1 MKEDICEV
9 KVSMKLSEA
18 EIRAAREE
26 ASQKVKEKLE
36 NRREHLE
43 NLRKGKTSLP
53 EWIVKHRE
61 KIMWAFIV
69 LAVICVF
76 FIPFIDVNYDLTS
89 YLPDTMTSKKAI
101 DIMEEEFGY
110 PGTARIMIEN
120 VTPYEAQLYKEMMEN
135 VEGVDMVSWIS
146 SDVYMSGEFIDIAGQ
161 TDYYKDNC
169 AVMDVTFTEGDTSE
183 LTNDALDEI
192 SDILGEKGHYGG
204 PAVEN
209 KSLQETLNV
218 QIAII
223 TVIAVILIFLILCA
237 TTDSWAEPFLFLIVM
252 GVAIVINMGTNIFRG
267 TISFISNSVAAVL
280 QLAISIDYSIFLLH
294 TFMREKEKEPDKE
307 KAMANAI
314 RHAAVSVL
322 SSGMTTFVG
331 FMALFFMR
339 FLIGQDLG
347 FVLGKSIISSVVTV
361 LLFMPALILRFDSL
375 IERTQHKIIM
385 PSFKKAANGVFKLR
399 YAVVIFIAIVFFPT
413 YLMQNSNVN
422 TYGNSALGASEGTVV
437 YEDEQLIESKFGR
450 SNLYLVMVP
459 NGSPVLERELAGE
472 LKDLSYVRSVTALSD
487 LLPKGVPE
495 QIVPSSVTELL
506 RKEHYTRMLVFTKT
520 KSESDLAFETSD
532 EIQAIVKSY
541 YPENAYVVGNTPST
555 QDLKV
560 ICDADYAMVNAFSLV
575 GVALVVIVAFQS
587 LLLAVVAIIPISAA
601 ICINLAIPYLQ
612 GKVFMFA
619 AMVVVSCIQ
628 LGATVDYSILL
639 INNYLDR
646 REKMKPKKA
655 ALGALQASMLSIL
668 TSGTI
673 LTVAGYAI
681 YFVVSV
687 EAIKDIGHMLGRG
700 AILSMSFVL
709 LAVPGLMTML
719 DKQIMKEKAI
729 VGGWKEKAAERKRN
743 RKEEKQK
750 DEGRIAKRLKAREKE
765 DSLIVERFEKI
776 EYRIIVRKMKEEKKQ
791 EKLERLQEEKKRKDR
806 ELQETYRDDE
816 EEERREVDSGAA
828 KEKRQEAESSAAKD
842 KRHKADNGAA
852 KEKRHKADSGAAK
865 EKRQEADSSVAEEK
879 AEETTRNGMAN
890 GKKEQEDADYEEK

>member
-1 MKEDICEV
+1 
-9 KVSMKLSEA
+9 MKLSEA
-18 EIRAAREE
+18 ENRVAREE
-26 ASQKVKEKLE
+26 AARRVREKLE
-36 NRREHLE
+36 NREKRLE
-43 NLRKGKTSLP
+43 DLRKGKTSLP
-53 EWIVKHRE
+53 EGIVRHRE
-61 KIMWAFIV
+61 KIMKIFLM
-69 LAVICVF
+69 LAVICAF
-76 FIPFIDVNYDLTS
+76 CIPFIKVNYDLTA
-89 YLPDTMTSKKAI
+89 YLPDDMESKKAI
-101 DIMEEEFGY
+101 NIMEEEFGY

-120 VTPYEAQLYKEMMEN
+120 VTPYEAQLYQEMLEN
-135 VEGVDMVSWIS
+135 VDGVDMVSWIG
-146 SDVYMSGEFIDIAGQ
+146 SDIYMSGEFIDIAGQ

-183 LTNDALDEI
+183 LTSAALDEI
-192 SDILGEKGHYGG
+192 SAVLGEKGHYGG

-223 TVIAVILIFLILCA
+223 TAIAIVLIFLILCA

-252 GVAIVINMGTNIFRG
+252 GVAIVINMGSNILRG
-267 TISFISNSVAAVL
+267 EISFISNSVAAVL

-331 FMALFFMR
+331 FMALFFMH

-347 FVLGKSIISSVVTV
+347 FVLGKSIISSIVTV
-361 LLFMPALILRFDSL
+361 LLFMPALILRFDAL
-375 IERTQHKIIM
+375 IARTQHKIIM
-385 PSFKKAANGVFKLR
+385 PSFKRTSAAVFKLR
-399 YAVVIFIAIVFFPT
+399 YVVVVFIAIVFLPT

-422 TYGNSALGASEGTVV
+422 TYGNSALGASVGTVV
-437 YEDEQLIESKFGR
+437 YDDEQLIESKFGR
-450 SNLYLVMVP
+450 SNLYLVLVP
-459 NGSPVLERELAGE
+459 NGSPVTERELAGE
-472 LKDLSYVRSVTALSD
+472 LKELSYVRSVTALSD
-487 LLPKGVPE
+487 ILPRGVPE
-495 QIVPSSVTELL
+495 QIVPSGVTDLL
-506 RKEHYTRMLVFTKT
+506 RKEHYTRMLVFTRT

-532 EIQAIVKSY
+532 EIQAIVKGY
-541 YPENAYVVGNTPST
+541 YPKEAYVVGNTPST

-587 LLLAVVAIIPISAA
+587 LLLAVVAIVPISAA

-700 AILSMSFVL
+700 AILSMGLVL

-719 DKQIMKEKAI
+719 DKQIMKEREI
-729 VGGWKEKAAERKRN
+729 RN
-743 RKEEKQK
+743 RVMEKKRAKKEARQERNQK
-750 DEGRIAKRLKAREKE
+750 DESRIAKRRRETEKE
-765 DSLIVERFEKI
+765 DSLILRRLEKI
-776 EYRIIVRKMKEEKKQ
+776 EYGIIVRKMKEAKKQ
-791 EKLERLQEEKKRKDR
+791 EKLDRLQEEKKRK
-806 ELQETYRDDE
+806 ELEIYETD
-816 EEERREVDSGAA
+816 
-828 KEKRQEAESSAAKD
+828 AKD
-842 KRHKADNGAA
+842 GERK
-852 KEKRHKADSGAAK
+852 
-865 EKRQEADSSVAEEK
+865 
-879 AEETTRNGMAN
+879 
-890 GKKEQEDADYEEK
+890 QEDTDHEES

>member
-1 MKEDICEV
+1 MTKEICEV
-9 KVSMKLSEA
+9 KGKMKLSEA
-18 EIRAAREE
+18 EGKAMREE
-26 ASQKVKEKLE
+26 AARKVKEKLE
-36 NRREHLE
+36 NREKRLE
-43 NLRKGKTSLP
+43 DLRKGKTSLP
-53 EWIVKHRE
+53 EGIVRHRE
-61 KIMWAFIV
+61 KIMRAFIV
-69 LAVICVF
+69 LAVICALC
-76 FIPFIDVNYDLTS
+76 IPFIKVNYDLTS
-89 YLPDTMTSKKAI
+89 YLPDSMESKKAI

-169 AVMDVTFTEGDTSE
+169 AVMDVTFEEGDTSD
-183 LTNDALDEI
+183 LTGSALDEI
-192 SDILGEKGHYGG
+192 SAILGEKGHYGG

-223 TVIAVILIFLILCA
+223 TVIAVVLIFLILCA

-267 TISFISNSVAAVL
+267 TISFISNSVSAVL

-347 FVLGKSIISSVVTV
+347 FVLGKSIISSILTV
-361 LLFMPALILRFDSL
+361 LLFMPALILRFDPL

-385 PSFKKAANGVFKLR
+385 PSFKRASRAAFKLR
-399 YAVVIFIAIVFFPT
+399 YAVVVFIAIVFFPT

-437 YEDEQLIESKFGR
+437 YDDEQLIESKFGR

-459 NGSPVLERELAGE
+459 NGAPVVERELAGE
-472 LKDLSYVRSVTALSD
+472 LKELSYVRSVTALSD
-487 LLPKGVPE
+487 ILPSGVPE
-495 QIVPSSVTELL
+495 QIVPESVTNLL

-532 EIQAIVKSY
+532 EIQAIVKAY

-646 REKMKPKKA
+646 RENMKPRRA

-700 AILSMSFVL
+700 AILSMGFVL

-719 DKQIMKEKAI
+719 DKPIMKEKEI
-729 VGGWKEKAAERKRN
+729 MNGWKEKGAERKR
-743 RKEEKQK
+743 KKQEEKQK
-750 DEGRIAKRLKAREKE
+750 DESRIARKRKEREKE
-765 DSLIVERFEKI
+765 DSLIIKRLEKI
-776 EYRIIVRKMKEEKKQ
+776 EFRILVRKRKEQMRQ
-791 EKLERLQEEKKRKDR
+791 EKLGRLQDEKKKKEK
-806 ELQETYRDDE
+806 ELQEAYRDETE
-816 EEERREVDSGAA
+816 EGR
-828 KEKRQEAESSAAKD
+828 
-842 KRHKADNGAA
+842 
-852 KEKRHKADSGAAK
+852 
-865 EKRQEADSSVAEEK
+865 
-879 AEETTRNGMAN
+879 
-890 GKKEQEDADYEEK
+890 KEQEEAGHEEE

>member
-1 MKEDICEV
+1 
-9 KVSMKLSEA
+9 MKLSE
-18 EIRAAREE
+18 EENRIAREE
-26 ASQKVKEKLE
+26 AVRRVKEKLE
-36 NRREHLE
+36 NREKRLE
-43 NLRKGKTSLP
+43 DLRKGKTSLP
-53 EWIVKHRE
+53 EWIVRYRE
-61 KIMWAFIV
+61 KIMSVFLL
-69 LAVICVF
+69 LAVICGF
-76 FIPFIDVNYDLTS
+76 CIPFIKVNYDLTA
-89 YLPDTMTSKKAI
+89 YLPDDMISKKAI

-120 VTPYEAQLYKEMMEN
+120 VTPYEAQLYKEMLEN
-135 VEGVDMVSWIS
+135 VDGVDMVSWIS

-183 LTNDALDEI
+183 LTNGALDEI
-192 SDILGEKGHYGG
+192 SAILGEKGHYGG

-223 TVIAVILIFLILCA
+223 TVIAIVLIFFILCA

-252 GVAIVINMGTNIFRG
+252 GVAIVINMGTNILRG
-267 TISFISNSVAAVL
+267 EISFISNSVAAVL

-307 KAMANAI
+307 KAMANSI

-331 FMALFFMR
+331 FMALFFMH

-347 FVLGKSIISSVVTV
+347 FVLGKSIISSIVTV

-385 PSFKKAANGVFKLR
+385 PSFKRASQVVFRLR
-399 YAVVIFIAIVFFPT
+399 YVVVAFIAVVFLPT

-437 YEDEQLIESKFGR
+437 YDDEQLIESKFGR

-459 NGSPVLERELAGE
+459 NGSPVTERELAGE
-472 LKDLSYVRSVTALSD
+472 LKELYYVRSVTALAD
-487 LLPKGVPE
+487 ILPRGVPE
-495 QIVPSSVTELL
+495 QIVPSSVTDLL
-506 RKEHYTRMLVFTKT
+506 RKEHYTRMLVFTRT

-532 EIQAIVKSY
+532 EIQAIVKAY
-541 YPENAYVVGNTPST
+541 YPDNAYVVGNTPST

-575 GVALVVIVAFQS
+575 GVALVVILAFQS
-587 LLLAVVAIIPISAA
+587 LLLAVVAIVPISSA

-612 GKVFMFA
+612 GRVFMFA

-700 AILSMSFVL
+700 AILSMGFVL

-719 DKQIMKEKAI
+719 DKQIMKEREI
-729 VGGWKEKAAERKRN
+729 RGRWKEKADAKKLERK
-743 RKEEKQK
+743 EKRQK
-750 DEGRIAKRLKAREKE
+750 DEGRIAKRLREREKE
-765 DSLIVERFEKI
+765 DSLIVKRLEKI
-776 EYRIIVRKMKEEKKQ
+776 EYRIIVRKRKEEKKK
-791 EKLERLQEEKKRKDR
+791 EKLDRLQEEKKRKEL
-806 ELQETYRDDE
+806 ELQETLTDE
-816 EEERREVDSGAA
+816 TADEQREVRETETEGSERR
-828 KEKRQEAESSAAKD
+828 
-842 KRHKADNGAA
+842 
-852 KEKRHKADSGAAK
+852 
-865 EKRQEADSSVAEEK
+865 
-879 AEETTRNGMAN
+879 
-890 GKKEQEDADYEEK
+890 QEDADHEEK

>member
-1 MKEDICEV
+1 
-9 KVSMKLSEA
+9 MKLSEA
-18 EIRAAREE
+18 EARAAREE
-26 ASQKVKEKLE
+26 AGQKVKEKLE
-36 NRREHLE
+36 NREKRLE
-43 NLRKGKTSLP
+43 DLRKGKTSLP
-53 EWIVKHRE
+53 EGIVKHRE
-61 KIMWAFIV
+61 KIMRIFIV
-69 LAVICVF
+69 LAVICAVCV
-76 FIPFIDVNYDLTS
+76 PFIGVNYDLTS
-89 YLPDTMTSKKAI
+89 YLPDTMVSKEAI
-101 DIMEEEFGY
+101 NVMEEEFGY

-146 SDVYMSGEFIDIAGQ
+146 SDIYMSGEFIDIAGQ

-192 SDILGEKGHYGG
+192 SAILGEKGHYGG

-209 KSLQETLNV
+209 KSLQENLKV

-237 TTDSWAEPFLFLIVM
+237 TTDSWAEPFLFLVVM

-267 TISFISNSVAAVL
+267 TISFISSSVAAIL
-280 QLAISIDYSIFLLH
+280 QLAISIDYSVFLLH
-294 TFMREKEKEPDKE
+294 TFMREKEAEPDKE
-307 KAMANAI
+307 KAMVNAI
-314 RHAAVSVL
+314 RHSAVSVL

-361 LLFMPALILRFDSL
+361 LLFMPALILKFDPL

-385 PSFKKAANGVFKLR
+385 PSFKKAAGGVFRLR
-399 YAVVIFIAIVFFPT
+399 YAMLVFIAIIFIPT
-413 YLMQNSNVN
+413 YLMQNSNTN
-422 TYGNSALGASEGTVV
+422 TYGNSALGASEGTIV

-459 NGSPVLERELAGE
+459 NGSPVLERELAAE
-472 LKDLSYVRSVTALSD
+472 LKGLSYVRSVTALSD
-487 LLPKGVPE
+487 MLPNGVPE

-520 KSESDLAFETSD
+520 KAESDLAFETSD

-541 YPENAYVVGNTPST
+541 YPENAYVAGNTPST

-560 ICDADYAMVNAFSLV
+560 VCDADYAMVNAFSLL
-575 GVALVVIVAFQS
+575 GVALVVIAAFQS
-587 LLLAVVAIIPISAA
+587 VLLAVAAIVPISAA

-639 INNYLDR
+639 INNYLNR
-646 REKMKPKKA
+646 RENMKPKKA

-687 EAIKDIGHMLGRG
+687 EAIRDIGHMVGRG
-700 AILSMSFVL
+700 AILSMGFVL

-719 DKQIMKEKAI
+719 DKQIMKEKEI
-729 VGGWKEKAAERKRN
+729 VGGWKEKAAAK
-743 RKEEKQK
+743 KQKKLEEKQK
-750 DEGRIAKRLKAREKE
+750 DEGRIAKRLRAREKE
-765 DSLIVERFEKI
+765 DSLIVRRLEKI
-776 EYRIIVRKMKEEKKQ
+776 EYRIIVRKMKEQKKQ
-791 EKLERLQEEKKRKDR
+791 EKLERLQEEKKWKEK
-806 ELQETYRDDE
+806 ELQETYRNDGEEPEKADKADREDKADKEDREDREDKAGKEDREDKADKEGKADKEDRRNPETEEDGAGKNDIDE
-816 EEERREVDSGAA
+816 EDAG
-828 KEKRQEAESSAAKD
+828 
-842 KRHKADNGAA
+842 N
-852 KEKRHKADSGAAK
+852 
-865 EKRQEADSSVAEEK
+865 EEK
-879 AEETTRNGMAN
+879 
-890 GKKEQEDADYEEK
+890 

>member
-1 MKEDICEV
+1 
-9 KVSMKLSEA
+9 MKLSEA
-18 EIRAAREE
+18 ENRAAREE
-26 ASQKVKEKLE
+26 AARRVREKLE
-36 NRREHLE
+36 NREKRLE
-43 NLRKGKTSLP
+43 DLRKGKTSLP
-53 EWIVKHRE
+53 EGIVRQRE
-61 KIMWAFIV
+61 KIMKIFLM
-69 LAVICVF
+69 LAVICAF
-76 FIPFIDVNYDLTS
+76 CIPFIKVNYDLTA
-89 YLPDTMTSKKAI
+89 YLPDDMESKKAI
-101 DIMEEEFGY
+101 NIMEEEFGY

-120 VTPYEAQLYKEMMEN
+120 VTPYEAQLYQEMLEN
-135 VEGVDMVSWIS
+135 VDGVDMVSWIG
-146 SDVYMSGEFIDIAGQ
+146 SDIYMSGEFIDIAGQ
-161 TDYYKDNC
+161 TDYYRDNC

-183 LTNDALDEI
+183 LTGAALDEI
-192 SDILGEKGHYGG
+192 SAILGEKGHYGG

-223 TVIAVILIFLILCA
+223 TAIAIVLIFLILCA

-252 GVAIVINMGTNIFRG
+252 GVAIVINMGSNILRG
-267 TISFISNSVAAVL
+267 EISYITKALAAVL

-347 FVLGKSIISSVVTV
+347 FVLGKSIISSIVTV
-361 LLFMPALILRFDSL
+361 LLFMPALILRFDAL
-375 IERTQHKIIM
+375 IARTQHKIIM
-385 PSFKKAANGVFKLR
+385 PSFKRASAAVFKLR
-399 YAVVIFIAIVFFPT
+399 YVVVVFIAIVFLPT

-422 TYGNSALGASEGTVV
+422 TYGNSALGASVGTVV
-437 YEDEQLIESKFGR
+437 YDDEQLIESKFGR
-450 SNLYLVMVP
+450 SNLYLVLVP
-459 NGSPVLERELAGE
+459 NGSPVTERELAGE
-472 LKDLSYVRSVTALSD
+472 LKELSYVRSVTALSD
-487 LLPKGVPE
+487 ILPRGVPE
-495 QIVPSSVTELL
+495 QIVPSGVTDLL
-506 RKEHYTRMLVFTKT
+506 RKEHYTRMLVFTRT

-532 EIQAIVKSY
+532 EIQAIVKGY
-541 YPENAYVVGNTPST
+541 YPKEAYVVGNTPST

-587 LLLAVVAIIPISAA
+587 LLLAVVAIVPISAA

-655 ALGALQASMLSIL
+655 ALGALQASMLSVL

-700 AILSMSFVL
+700 AILSMGFVL

-719 DKQIMKEKAI
+719 DKQIMKEREI
-729 VGGWKEKAAERKRN
+729 RN
-743 RKEEKQK
+743 RMMEKKRAKKEARQERNQK
-750 DEGRIAKRLKAREKE
+750 DESRIAKRRRETEKE
-765 DSLIVERFEKI
+765 DSLILRRLEKI
-776 EYRIIVRKMKEEKKQ
+776 EYGIIVRKMKEAKKQ
-791 EKLERLQEEKKRKDR
+791 EKLDRLQEEKKRE
-806 ELQETYRDDE
+806 ELEIYETE
-816 EEERREVDSGAA
+816 
-828 KEKRQEAESSAAKD
+828 AKD
-842 KRHKADNGAA
+842 GERK
-852 KEKRHKADSGAAK
+852 
-865 EKRQEADSSVAEEK
+865 
-879 AEETTRNGMAN
+879 
-890 GKKEQEDADYEEK
+890 QEDTDHEES

>member
-1 MKEDICEV
+1 
-9 KVSMKLSEA
+9 MKLSEA
-18 EIRAAREE
+18 ENRAAREE
-26 ASQKVKEKLE
+26 AARRVREKLE
-36 NRREHLE
+36 NREKRLE
-43 NLRKGKTSLP
+43 DLRKGKTSLP
-53 EWIVKHRE
+53 EGIVRHRE
-61 KIMWAFIV
+61 KIMKIFLM
-69 LAVICVF
+69 LAVICAF
-76 FIPFIDVNYDLTS
+76 CIPFIKVNYDLTA
-89 YLPDTMTSKKAI
+89 YLPDDMESKKAI
-101 DIMEEEFGY
+101 NIMEEEFGY

-120 VTPYEAQLYKEMMEN
+120 VTPYEAQLYQEMLEN
-135 VEGVDMVSWIS
+135 VDGVDMVSWIG
-146 SDVYMSGEFIDIAGQ
+146 SDIYMSGEFIDIAGQ

-183 LTNDALDEI
+183 LTGAALDEI
-192 SDILGEKGHYGG
+192 SAILGEKGHYGG

-223 TVIAVILIFLILCA
+223 TAIAIVLIFLILCA

-252 GVAIVINMGTNIFRG
+252 GVAIVINMGSNILRG
-267 TISFISNSVAAVL
+267 EISFISNSVAAVL

-331 FMALFFMR
+331 FMALFFMH
-339 FLIGQDLG
+339 FMIGQDLG
-347 FVLGKSIISSVVTV
+347 FVLGKSIISSIVTV
-361 LLFMPALILRFDSL
+361 LLFMPALILRFDAL
-375 IERTQHKIIM
+375 IARTQHKIIM
-385 PSFKKAANGVFKLR
+385 PSFKRTSAAVFKLR
-399 YAVVIFIAIVFFPT
+399 YVVVVFIAIVFLPT

-422 TYGNSALGASEGTVV
+422 TYGNSALGASVGTVV
-437 YEDEQLIESKFGR
+437 YDDEQLIESKFGR
-450 SNLYLVMVP
+450 SNLYLVLVP
-459 NGSPVLERELAGE
+459 NGSPVTERELAGE
-472 LKDLSYVRSVTALSD
+472 LKELSYVRSVTALSD
-487 LLPKGVPE
+487 ILPRGVPE
-495 QIVPSSVTELL
+495 QIVPSGVTDLL
-506 RKEHYTRMLVFTKT
+506 RKEHYTRMLVFTRT

-532 EIQAIVKSY
+532 EIQAIVKEY
-541 YPENAYVVGNTPST
+541 YPKEAYVVGNTPST

-587 LLLAVVAIIPISAA
+587 LLLAVVAIVPISAA

-700 AILSMSFVL
+700 AILSMGFVL

-719 DKQIMKEKAI
+719 DKQIMKEREI
-729 VGGWKEKAAERKRN
+729 RN
-743 RKEEKQK
+743 RVMEKKRAKKEARQERNQK
-750 DEGRIAKRLKAREKE
+750 DESRIAKRRRETEKE
-765 DSLIVERFEKI
+765 DSLILRRLEKI
-776 EYRIIVRKMKEEKKQ
+776 EYGIIVRKMKEAKKQ
-791 EKLERLQEEKKRKDR
+791 EKLDRLQEEKKRK
-806 ELQETYRDDE
+806 ELEIYETE
-816 EEERREVDSGAA
+816 
-828 KEKRQEAESSAAKD
+828 AKD
-842 KRHKADNGAA
+842 GERK
-852 KEKRHKADSGAAK
+852 
-865 EKRQEADSSVAEEK
+865 
-879 AEETTRNGMAN
+879 
-890 GKKEQEDADYEEK
+890 QEDTDHEES

>member
-1 MKEDICEV
+1 
-9 KVSMKLSEA
+9 MKLSEA
-18 EIRAAREE
+18 ENRAAREE
-26 ASQKVKEKLE
+26 AARRVREKLE
-36 NRREHLE
+36 NREKRLE
-43 NLRKGKTSLP
+43 DLRKGKTSLP
-53 EWIVKHRE
+53 EGIVRHRE
-61 KIMWAFIV
+61 KIMKIFLM
-69 LAVICVF
+69 LAVICAF
-76 FIPFIDVNYDLTS
+76 CIPFIKVNYDLTA
-89 YLPDTMTSKKAI
+89 YLPDDMESKKAI
-101 DIMEEEFGY
+101 NIMEEEFGY

-120 VTPYEAQLYKEMMEN
+120 VTPYEAQLYQEMLEN
-135 VEGVDMVSWIS
+135 VDGVDMVSWIG
-146 SDVYMSGEFIDIAGQ
+146 SDIYMSGEFIDIAGQ

-183 LTNDALDEI
+183 LTGAALDEI
-192 SDILGEKGHYGG
+192 SAVLGEKGHYGG

-223 TVIAVILIFLILCA
+223 TAIAIVLIFLILCA

-252 GVAIVINMGTNIFRG
+252 GVAIVINMGSNILRG
-267 TISFISNSVAAVL
+267 EISFISNSVAAVL

-331 FMALFFMR
+331 FMALFFMH

-347 FVLGKSIISSVVTV
+347 FVLGKSIISSIVTV
-361 LLFMPALILRFDSL
+361 LLFMPALILRFDAL
-375 IERTQHKIIM
+375 IARTQHKIIM
-385 PSFKKAANGVFKLR
+385 PSFKRTSAAVFKLR
-399 YAVVIFIAIVFFPT
+399 YVVVVFIAIVFLPT

-422 TYGNSALGASEGTVV
+422 TYGNSALGASVGTVV
-437 YEDEQLIESKFGR
+437 YDDEQLIESKFGR
-450 SNLYLVMVP
+450 SNLYLVLVP
-459 NGSPVLERELAGE
+459 NGSPVTERELAGE
-472 LKDLSYVRSVTALSD
+472 LKELSYVRSVTALSD
-487 LLPKGVPE
+487 ILPRGVPE
-495 QIVPSSVTELL
+495 QIVPSGVTDLL
-506 RKEHYTRMLVFTKT
+506 RKEHYTRMLVFTRT

-532 EIQAIVKSY
+532 EIQAIVKGY
-541 YPENAYVVGNTPST
+541 YPKEAYVVGNTPST

-587 LLLAVVAIIPISAA
+587 LLLAVVAIVPISAA

-700 AILSMSFVL
+700 AILSMGLVL

-719 DKQIMKEKAI
+719 DKQIMKEREI
-729 VGGWKEKAAERKRN
+729 RN
-743 RKEEKQK
+743 RVMEKKRAKKEARQERNQK
-750 DEGRIAKRLKAREKE
+750 DESRIAKRRRETEKE
-765 DSLIVERFEKI
+765 DSLILRRLEKI
-776 EYRIIVRKMKEEKKQ
+776 EYGIIVRKMKEAKKQ
-791 EKLERLQEEKKRKDR
+791 EKLDRLQEEKKRK
-806 ELQETYRDDE
+806 ELEIYETD
-816 EEERREVDSGAA
+816 
-828 KEKRQEAESSAAKD
+828 AKD
-842 KRHKADNGAA
+842 GERK
-852 KEKRHKADSGAAK
+852 
-865 EKRQEADSSVAEEK
+865 
-879 AEETTRNGMAN
+879 
-890 GKKEQEDADYEEK
+890 QEDTDHEES

>member
-1 MKEDICEV
+1 
-9 KVSMKLSEA
+9 MKLSEA
-18 EIRAAREE
+18 ENRAAREE
-26 ASQKVKEKLE
+26 AARRVREKLE
-36 NRREHLE
+36 NREKRLE
-43 NLRKGKTSLP
+43 DLRKGKTSLP
-53 EWIVKHRE
+53 EGIVRQRE
-61 KIMWAFIV
+61 KIMKIFLM
-69 LAVICVF
+69 LAVICAF
-76 FIPFIDVNYDLTS
+76 CIPFIKVNYDLTA
-89 YLPDTMTSKKAI
+89 YLPDDMESKKAI
-101 DIMEEEFGY
+101 NIMEEEFGY

-120 VTPYEAQLYKEMMEN
+120 VTPYEAQLYQEMLEN
-135 VEGVDMVSWIS
+135 VDGVDMVSWIG
-146 SDVYMSGEFIDIAGQ
+146 SDIYMSGEFIDIAGQ
-161 TDYYKDNC
+161 TDYYRDNC

-183 LTNDALDEI
+183 LTGAALDEI
-192 SDILGEKGHYGG
+192 SAILGEKGHYGG

-223 TVIAVILIFLILCA
+223 TAIAIVLIFLILCA

-252 GVAIVINMGTNIFRG
+252 GVAIVINMGSNILRG
-267 TISFISNSVAAVL
+267 EISYITKALAAVL

-347 FVLGKSIISSVVTV
+347 FVLGKSIISSIVTV
-361 LLFMPALILRFDSL
+361 LLFMPALILRFDAL
-375 IERTQHKIIM
+375 IARTQHKIIM
-385 PSFKKAANGVFKLR
+385 PSFKRASAAVFKLR
-399 YAVVIFIAIVFFPT
+399 YVVVVFIAIVFLPT

-422 TYGNSALGASEGTVV
+422 TYGNSALGASVGTVV
-437 YEDEQLIESKFGR
+437 YDDEQLIESKFGR
-450 SNLYLVMVP
+450 SNLYLVLVP
-459 NGSPVLERELAGE
+459 NGSPVTERELAGE
-472 LKDLSYVRSVTALSD
+472 LKELSYVRSVTALSD
-487 LLPKGVPE
+487 ILPRGVPE
-495 QIVPSSVTELL
+495 QIVPSGVTDLL
-506 RKEHYTRMLVFTKT
+506 RKEHYTRMLVFTRT

-532 EIQAIVKSY
+532 EIQAIVKGY
-541 YPENAYVVGNTPST
+541 YPKEAYVVGNTPST

-587 LLLAVVAIIPISAA
+587 LLLAVVAIVPISAA

-655 ALGALQASMLSIL
+655 ALGALQASMLSVL

-700 AILSMSFVL
+700 AILSMGFVL

-719 DKQIMKEKAI
+719 DKQIMKEREI
-729 VGGWKEKAAERKRN
+729 RN
-743 RKEEKQK
+743 RMMEKKRAKKEARQERNQK
-750 DEGRIAKRLKAREKE
+750 DESRIAKRRRETEKE
-765 DSLIVERFEKI
+765 DSLILRRLEKI
-776 EYRIIVRKMKEEKKQ
+776 EYGIIVRKMKEAKKQ
-791 EKLERLQEEKKRKDR
+791 EKLDRLQEEKKRK
-806 ELQETYRDDE
+806 ELEIYETE
-816 EEERREVDSGAA
+816 
-828 KEKRQEAESSAAKD
+828 AKD
-842 KRHKADNGAA
+842 GERK
-852 KEKRHKADSGAAK
+852 
-865 EKRQEADSSVAEEK
+865 
-879 AEETTRNGMAN
+879 
-890 GKKEQEDADYEEK
+890 QEDTDHEES

>member
-1 MKEDICEV
+1 
-9 KVSMKLSEA
+9 MKLSEA
-18 EIRAAREE
+18 ENRAAREE
-26 ASQKVKEKLE
+26 AARRVREKLE
-36 NRREHLE
+36 NREKRLE
-43 NLRKGKTSLP
+43 DLRKGKTSLP
-53 EWIVKHRE
+53 EGIVRQRE
-61 KIMWAFIV
+61 KIMKIFLM
-69 LAVICVF
+69 LAVICAF
-76 FIPFIDVNYDLTS
+76 CIPFIKVNYDLTA
-89 YLPDTMTSKKAI
+89 YLPDDMESKKAI
-101 DIMEEEFGY
+101 NIMEEEFGY

-120 VTPYEAQLYKEMMEN
+120 VTPYEAQLYQEMLEN
-135 VEGVDMVSWIS
+135 VDGVDMVSWIG
-146 SDVYMSGEFIDIAGQ
+146 SDIYMSGEFIDIAGQ
-161 TDYYKDNC
+161 TDYYRDNC

-183 LTNDALDEI
+183 LTGAALDEI
-192 SDILGEKGHYGG
+192 SAILGEKGHYGG

-223 TVIAVILIFLILCA
+223 TAIAIVLIFLILCA

-252 GVAIVINMGTNIFRG
+252 GVAIVINMGSNILRG
-267 TISFISNSVAAVL
+267 EISFISNSVAAVL

-347 FVLGKSIISSVVTV
+347 FVLGKSIISSIVTV
-361 LLFMPALILRFDSL
+361 LLFMPALILRFDAL
-375 IERTQHKIIM
+375 IARTQHKIIM
-385 PSFKKAANGVFKLR
+385 PSFKRASAAVFKLR
-399 YAVVIFIAIVFFPT
+399 YVVVVFIAIVFLPT

-422 TYGNSALGASEGTVV
+422 TYGNSALGASVGTVV
-437 YEDEQLIESKFGR
+437 YDDEQLIESKFGR
-450 SNLYLVMVP
+450 SNLYLVLVP
-459 NGSPVLERELAGE
+459 NGSPVTERELAGE
-472 LKDLSYVRSVTALSD
+472 LKELSYVRSVTALSD
-487 LLPKGVPE
+487 ILPRGVPE
-495 QIVPSSVTELL
+495 QIVPSGVTDLL
-506 RKEHYTRMLVFTKT
+506 RKEHYTRMLVFTRT

-532 EIQAIVKSY
+532 EIQAIVKGY
-541 YPENAYVVGNTPST
+541 YPKEAYVVGNTPST

-587 LLLAVVAIIPISAA
+587 LLLAVVAIVPISAA

-655 ALGALQASMLSIL
+655 ALGALQASMLSVL

-700 AILSMSFVL
+700 AILSMGFVL

-719 DKQIMKEKAI
+719 DKQIMKEREI
-729 VGGWKEKAAERKRN
+729 RN
-743 RKEEKQK
+743 RMMEKKRAKKEARQERNQK
-750 DEGRIAKRLKAREKE
+750 DESRIAKRRRETEKE
-765 DSLIVERFEKI
+765 DSLILRRLEKI
-776 EYRIIVRKMKEEKKQ
+776 EYGIIVRKMKEAKKQ
-791 EKLERLQEEKKRKDR
+791 EKLDRLQEEKKRE
-806 ELQETYRDDE
+806 ELEIYETE
-816 EEERREVDSGAA
+816 
-828 KEKRQEAESSAAKD
+828 AKD
-842 KRHKADNGAA
+842 GERK
-852 KEKRHKADSGAAK
+852 
-865 EKRQEADSSVAEEK
+865 
-879 AEETTRNGMAN
+879 
-890 GKKEQEDADYEEK
+890 QEDTDHEES